1 MRSGAVAAGAIAVVF
16 VVALSGIIYLRSERL
31 GAAGQTGFPVGAPG
45 ERVRVEVLNAGGV
58 SGMASDATD
67 RLRDVGFDVVQ
78 WGNAR
83 SFDQDSTVVID
94 RVSRLELAQ
103 AVANAMG
110 IHNVRSEPDSNLYV
124 DVTVLLGR
132 DWSGMVGEVGPA
144 RSAPTREPWDP
155 RGWLGR

>member
-1 MRSGAVAAGAIAVVF
+1 VRSGAVAAGAVSVVF
-16 VVALSGIIYLRSERL
+16 VVALFGIFYIRSERL
-31 GAAGQTGFPVGAPG
+31 DAAGQTGLPVDAPG

-58 SGMASDATD
+58 TGMAGDATE

-94 RVSRLELAQ
+94 RVGRLDLAQ
-103 AVANAMG
+103 GVANAMG

-132 DWSGMVGEVGPA
+132 DWSGLVGEVSPT
-144 RSAPTREPWDP
+144 RSAPARAPWDP
-155 RGWLGR
+155 RGWLGH

>member
-1 MRSGAVAAGAIAVVF
+1 MKSGAAAAGVVIVF
-16 VVALSGIIYLRSERL
+16 AVALAGVVYVRSERL
-31 GAAGQTGFPVGAPG
+31 DAAGQAGLPLDAPG
-45 ERVRVEVLNAGGV
+45 ERVRVEVLNAGGMT
-58 SGMASDATD
+58 GMASDATD

-94 RVSRLELAQ
+94 RVGRMDLAQ
-103 AVANAMG
+103 GVANAMG

-132 DWSGMVGEVGPA
+132 DWSGTAGEVGPA
-144 RSAPTREPWDP
+144 RTAPARAPWDP
-155 RGWLGR
+155 RGWLGH

>member
-1 MRSGAVAAGAIAVVF
+1 MKSGSLAAGAVAGVF
-16 VVALSGIIYLRSERL
+16 LVALAGIMYVRSERL
-31 GAAGQTGFPVGAPG
+31 GADGPTGDPG
-45 ERVRVEVLNAGGV
+45 TLPTGRVRVEVLNAGGV
-58 SGMASDATD
+58 DGLAHDATD

-94 RVSRLELAQ
+94 RVGRLELAQ
-103 AVANAMG
+103 GVANAMG
-110 IHNVRSEPDSNLYV
+110 IRNVRSEPDSNLYV

-132 DWSGMVGEVGPA
+132 DWSEMAGEVGRAPSVPA
-144 RSAPTREPWDP
+144 RAPWDP